1 MMDAVSIQ
9 MNCVVL
15 RLFVD
20 RVFCKANRA
29 AAVPFLSSYGRRTV
43 EVPDWSERFLC
54 GTHK

>member
-9 MNCVVL
+9 MICVIL

-29 AAVPFLSSYGRRTV
+29 AEVTFLSSHGRRTV
-43 EVPDWSERFLC
+43 EVPDWSELFLC